1 MVVMKVIFRT
11 SKDELVGTVAPDGIS
26 SLAEYLNDLI
36 HTIVTKELPEDE
48 LLGKLHEKLADYT
61 MHVTEDEKKA

>member
-11 SKDELVGTVAPDGIS
+11 SKHEFVGTVAPDGVS

-36 HTIVTKELPEDE
+36 HAILTKELPEDE
-48 LLGKLHEKLADYT
+48 LLGKLHEKLANYT
-61 MHVTEDEKKA
+61 MHVSEDEKKP